1 MVALTWERFLRKDQ
15 IHALSISERV
25 ASMKST
31 SAKKNALTPRKAR
44 SLLPKISGFV
54 GYQIIDIGSD
64 HRCHLHHVDG
74 FAFLEI
80 S

>member
-1 MVALTWERFLRKDQ
+1 
-15 IHALSISERV
+15 
-25 ASMKST
+25 MKST
-31 SAKKNALTPRKAR
+31 SAKKTR
-44 SLLPKISGFV
+44 SHQGKRVLFYQKYQVSLVIELL
-54 GYQIIDIGSD
+54 DIGSD

>member
-1 MVALTWERFLRKDQ
+1 
-15 IHALSISERV
+15 
-25 ASMKST
+25 MKSA

-44 SLLPKISGFV
+44 SHLTKKYQVSLVIKLL
-54 GYQIIDIGSD
+54 DIGSD

>member
-1 MVALTWERFLRKDQ
+1 
-15 IHALSISERV
+15 
-25 ASMKST
+25 MKST

-44 SLLPKISGFV
+44 SLLPKK
-54 GYQIIDIGSD
+54 YQVSLVLKLLDIGSD